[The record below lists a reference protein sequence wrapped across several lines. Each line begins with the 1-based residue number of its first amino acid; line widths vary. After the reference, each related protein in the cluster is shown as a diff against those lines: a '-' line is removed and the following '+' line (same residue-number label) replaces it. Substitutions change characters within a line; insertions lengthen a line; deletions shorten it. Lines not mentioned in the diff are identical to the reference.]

1 MKWILFDILWV
12 IFYFDLFEILIMYY
26 IICFVDKMLNNFE
39 MVIFSVKFDLMIFF
53 FFKIG
58 MNVKNWVYV

>member
-53 FFKIG
+53 FFLRLE
-58 MNVKNWVYV
+58 

>member
-53 FFKIG
+53 FF
-58 MNVKNWVYV
+58 

>member
-26 IICFVDKMLNNFE
+26 IFGFVDKMLNNFE
-39 MVIFSVKFDLMIFF
+39 MVMFSVKFDLMIFF
-53 FFKIG
+53 FLRLE
-58 MNVKNWVYV
+58 